1 MKPFHPQ
8 GLPILF
14 AGLLLLSACSVTLQV
29 PLPDQSFQAGALPG
43 TQGRIL
49 YPQKAVTFAP
59 PLVSPKA
66 VAITGTLE
74 ANQSLNA
81 TLSFYARLLDPAS
94 DPSCLDLNP
103 YGIQAYACPIG
114 PNDEKAGE
122 AQFAN
127 AQSAALSLGGKNL
140 TQGIAQGQFWLG
152 LEVQG
157 LPASLVTFTLKNL
170 KAIVTVGL

>member
-1 MKPFHPQ
+1 MRPFHPQ
-8 GLPILF
+8 GWPILL

-29 PLPDQSFQAGALPG
+29 PLSDQSFQAGALPG

-59 PLVSPKA
+59 PPVSPKA

-74 ANQSLNA
+74 ADRTLNT
-81 TLSFYARLLDPAS
+81 TLRFYVRLLDPAS
-94 DPSCLDLNP
+94 DPSCLDLSP

-122 AQFAN
+122 ANFAN
-127 AQSAALSLGGKNL
+127 SQSTPLSLSGQNL
-140 TQGIAQGQFWLG
+140 TQGVA
-152 LEVQG
+152 
-157 LPASLVTFTLKNL
+157 
-170 KAIVTVGL
+170 